1 MNLPDKKVAYVA
13 YEITTSKNKKIT
25 NNKKSTNDIS
35 LNFRYQN
42 LVCNTCN
49 TSESVDNVMEKSLR
63 ND

>member
-1 MNLPDKKVAYVA
+1 MNLPDKKVAYGA
-13 YEITTSKNKKIT
+13 YEMTTSKNKKIT

-49 TSESVDNVMEKSLR
+49 TSESVDNG
-63 ND
+63 